1 MSRIFLTRSE
11 GCSTE
16 KQPRQIGGF
25 VSTGESNRWRYLFYL
40 ALWLFKDN
48 FYRRDCLKLKAA
60 QRRPMR
66 NYIATALIA
75 ASAIVAPNLQ
85 AQAPDKLVHR
95 IDAAH
100 AILHELMNTPDKG
113 IPLDIAASAQC
124 VIVVPA
130 FKKAAFVFGGEYGQG
145 VATCRTGHGWSA
157 PVFVQMAG
165 GSFGFQVGGQS
176 TDLVLIGR
184 SHKSLDHLLKDKV
197 KLGGD
202 ASVAGGPVGRS
213 AQASTT
219 ELANAEF
226 LTYSRNKGLFAGID
240 LQGDE
245 VNQNKKDTA
254 EFYGHDIAF
263 EKVLSGAV
271 PTPPAAAHFVAT
283 AGELFHRARV
293 KKATN

>member
-1 MSRIFLTRSE
+1 
-11 GCSTE
+11 
-16 KQPRQIGGF
+16 
-25 VSTGESNRWRYLFYL
+25 
-40 ALWLFKDN
+40 
-48 FYRRDCLKLKAA
+48 
-60 QRRPMR
+60 MR
-66 NYIATALIA
+66 NFL
-75 ASAIVAPNLQ
+75 ASAALVAVSVLAAPVAQ
-85 AQAPDKLVHR
+85 AQAPEKLVHR

-100 AILHELMNTPDKG
+100 AILHQLMATPDKG

-124 VIVVPA
+124 VIVVPS
-130 FKKAAFVFGGEYGQG
+130 FKKGAFVFGGEYGQG

-165 GSFGFQVGGQS
+165 ASFGFQIGGQS
-176 TDLVLIGR
+176 TDLVLVGR
-184 SHKSLDHLLKDKV
+184 THQSVEHLLKDKV

-245 VNQNKKDTA
+245 VNQNGKDTG
-254 EFYGHDIAF
+254 EFYGKDVSYQ
-263 EKVLSGAV
+263 KVLSGEV
-271 PTPPAAAHFVAT
+271 PTPPEAAHFVKT
-283 AGELFHRARV
+283 VNELFRKGRAQ
-293 KKATN
+293 KG